1 MTVLVFDVWKKVRAV
16 IPENGVTDLVHDEVE
31 NTLTATIPQSM
42 GLVPGEH
49 IGFECVDGKYRLFA
63 ATKVENKDFDGTT
76 IVTATDA
83 IVKELKETIVED
95 LQQLDVT
102 VTDAVKAL
110 LTDERWYVTGYDPG
124 TLEKSRAYYTSVWD
138 MLKTFETL
146 YQVRI
151 VPYYQNM
158 DGEINLK
165 VLEIEKDEAVF
176 RGRILQSQVDAS
188 NVYVIKNNAPIT
200 RLYGLGP
207 AQGSTDVQTNLTFA
221 AAVWSAADDDPTEK
235 PEGQTWVEDP
245 EAVAKYGVHTAVV
258 SFTDAENAEDL
269 LQKTWDYLQTVKEPT
284 GTIEAN
290 VSDLETVPGYEH
302 QIIRL
307 GHLVPIRLK
316 TSAMEEARVVGLKR
330 NYIKKSLTKITVGD
344 KLATIKSQVS
354 TLITSATHTFERLT
368 IYQNRFHEDEALIQ
382 LNAEFIQLNAEAIE
396 ANALQ
401 IRLNAEELLAQAE
414 LISAQA
420 EQISAKADAVDV
432 EAVTVRI
439 NAVETEIL
447 GLLKVENLEAEI
459 ASMGDM
465 TVNGAILIEGS
476 ANIANELTCE
486 SLWVYGMAL
495 LDGGIDTEGINCT
508 SLTINGDELTK
519 TSLTVVTGIDVIT
532 NLEGNITAVQPVTTQ
547 FYYFA

>member
-307 GHLVPIRLK
+307 GDLVPIRLK

>member
-31 NTLTATIPQSM
+31 NTLTAAIPQSM

-49 IGFECVDGKYRLFA
+49 IGFECIDGKFRLFA
-63 ATKVENKDFDGTT
+63 ATKVENKDFDGTS

-83 IVKELKETIVED
+83 IVQELKETIVED

-151 VPYYQNM
+151 IPYYQHI

-221 AAVWSAADDDPTEK
+221 AAVWSAADGDPTDK

-258 SFTDAENAEDL
+258 SFTDAEDEDDL
-269 LQKTWDYLQTVKEPT
+269 LKKTWDYLQTVKEPT

-307 GHLVPIRLK
+307 GDLVPIRLK

-401 IRLNAEELLAQAE
+401 IRLNAEELLAQAD

-447 GLLKVENLEAEI
+447 GLLKVENLRAAI
-459 ASMGDM
+459 ADLSEVAVSDLSVAGTADCTNLNVHGAASVDGDLS
-465 TVNGAILIEGS
+465 VS
-476 ANIANELTCE
+476 AELTCA
-486 SLWVYGMAL
+486 G
-495 LDGGIDTEGINCT
+495 
-508 SLTINGDELTK
+508 LTINGDELTK
-519 TSLTVVTGIDVIT
+519 MSLTVVTGIDVIT
-532 NLEGNITAVQPVTTQ
+532 SLEGNITAVQPVTTQ